1 MVIRMYAKATH
12 TKNKSVE
19 RIKKSMTGNL
29 AVLQKVIFASSLYK
43 MKIRLIILGFLFGII
58 LTSCQKE
65 VQLAQG
71 SVTVLDEM
79 TDHTPVYLFFVE
91 QNGDTLVELNRKNTV
106 STTNW
111 IFHVDKRLPLKLVTP
126 KIINLQQMREDNQMH
141 KNEEAGNFYSYS
153 DSLKQSLAF
162 YPFKEIKYT
171 FNTYHSVNYIADYP
185 DFHSHYRVYSLT
197 FLPGDL
203 VVVNGTKVAFKEL
216 KEFITEFLSFEAD
229 GQRVLLYLNFHQD
242 VTFDAYMKGVLFAFE
257 MQQPGLEVSN
267 THFVFDPKAVDCECF
282 N

>member
-1 MVIRMYAKATH
+1 MVIRMYAEATH
-12 TKNKSVE
+12 SKNKSVE

-43 MKIRLIILGFLFGII
+43 MKIRLIILGFLFGIF

-65 VQLAQG
+65 VQLAHG
-71 SVTVLDEM
+71 SITVLDEM

-111 IFHVDKRLPLKLVTP
+111 IYHVDKRLPLKLVTP

-162 YPFKEIKYT
+162 YPFKEVKYT
-171 FNTYHSVNYIADYP
+171 YNSYHSSQYIAENPDY
-185 DFHSHYRVYSLT
+185 HSHFRVYSLT
-197 FLPGDL
+197 FLPGNK
-203 VVVNGTKVAFKEL
+203 VVINGTQIAFIEL
-216 KEFITEFLSFEAD
+216 RDFISEFLSFEAD

-242 VTFDAYMKGVLFAFE
+242 VTFDAYMKGVLFAYE
-257 MQQPGLEVSN
+257 ILQPGLEVSS
-267 THFVFDPKAVDCECF
+267 THFVFDPKVVDCECF
-282 N
+282 

>member
-1 MVIRMYAKATH
+1 MVIRMYAEATH
-12 TKNKSVE
+12 SKNKSVE

-43 MKIRLIILGFLFGII
+43 MKIRLITLGFLFGII

-111 IFHVDKRLPLKLVTP
+111 IYHVDKRLPLQLVTP

-171 FNTYHSVNYIADYP
+171 FNTYHSVNYIAEYP

-242 VTFDAYMKGVLFAFE
+242 VTFDAYMKGVLFAYE
-257 MQQPGLEVSN
+257 IQQPGLEVSN
-267 THFVFDPKAVDCECF
+267 THFVFDPKAVDCGCF
-282 N
+282 

>member
-1 MVIRMYAKATH
+1 MVIRMYAEATH
-12 TKNKSVE
+12 SKNKSVE

-111 IFHVDKRLPLKLVTP
+111 IFHVDKRLPLQLVTP

-171 FNTYHSVNYIADYP
+171 FNTYHSVNYIAEYP

-267 THFVFDPKAVDCECF
+267 THFVFDPKAVDCGCF
-282 N
+282 

>member
-1 MVIRMYAKATH
+1 
-12 TKNKSVE
+12 
-19 RIKKSMTGNL
+19 MTGNL
-29 AVLQKVIFASSLYK
+29 AVLQKAIFVPSLYK
-43 MKIRLIILGFLFGII
+43 MKIRSIILGFLFGII
-58 LTSCQKE
+58 LISCRKE

-71 SVTVLDEM
+71 NVTVLDEM

-111 IFHVDKRLPLKLVTP
+111 IYHVDKRLPLQLVTP

-153 DSLKQSLAF
+153 DSLNQSLAF
-162 YPFKEIKYT
+162 YPFKEVKYT

-185 DFHSHYRVYSLT
+185 DFHSHYRVYSIT
-197 FLPGDL
+197 FLPGEM

-216 KEFITEFLSFEAD
+216 NEFMTEFLSFEAD

-242 VTFDAYMKGVLFAFE
+242 VTFDAYMKGVLFAYE
-257 MQQPGLEVSN
+257 MQQPGLDVSN

-282 N
+282 

>member
-1 MVIRMYAKATH
+1 MVIRKYAEAPH
-12 TKNKSVE
+12 SKNKSVE

-29 AVLQKVIFASSLYK
+29 ADLQKVIFASSLYK

-71 SVTVLDEM
+71 SVTVLDKM

-111 IFHVDKRLPLKLVTP
+111 IYHVDKRLPLQLVTP

-153 DSLKQSLAF
+153 DSLNQSLAF
-162 YPFKEIKYT
+162 YPFKEVKYT
-171 FNTYHSVNYIADYP
+171 FNTYHSVNYIAEYP

-216 KEFITEFLSFEAD
+216 KDFMTEFLSFEAD
-229 GQRVLLYLNFHQD
+229 GQRVLLYLNFHQH
-242 VTFDAYMKGVLFAFE
+242 VTFDAYMKGVLFAYE
-257 MQQPGLEVSN
+257 IQQPGLEVSN
-267 THFVFDPKAVDCECF
+267 THFVFDPKAVDCGCF
-282 N
+282 